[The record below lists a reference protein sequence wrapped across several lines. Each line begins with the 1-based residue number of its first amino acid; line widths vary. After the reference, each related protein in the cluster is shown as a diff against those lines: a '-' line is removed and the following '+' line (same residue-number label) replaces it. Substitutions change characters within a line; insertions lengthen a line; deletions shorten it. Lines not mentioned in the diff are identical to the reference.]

1 MKIIR
6 NNSKLNP
13 ETVTYGE
20 LKANLPSTAGQ
31 KLPTAAALAEEG
43 SVFFAVRDGSTYV
56 TVYDSGFLTYTRP
69 DESSHLRTTVYAVD
83 RCKRIVYRF
92 FCSEEEYEDRWEAPE
107 GCTVACRFEK
117 GSLMKLHILPE
128 ESYASFHWLYPVS
141 HICEERLEWNRQR
154 MERKRLAA
162 GGVAESFREP
172 VAADFAEAWIEG
184 EEAERRQR
192 DLELLEKAKEDLTDL
207 QRRTVDLYF
216 CEEGTTLREVA
227 GVLGTSYQSVYD
239 NLRGALKKMRKF
251 FSENT

>member
-1 MKIIR
+1 MKIIV
-6 NNSKLNP
+6 NHSFVDP

-20 LKANLPSTAGQ
+20 LKASLPSTAGQ
-31 KLPTAAALAEEG
+31 KIPTAAQLSEEG
-43 SVFFAVRDGSTYV
+43 TVFFAVRDGSTYV

-69 DESSHLRTTVYAVD
+69 EESSHLRTTVYAVD

-92 FCSEEEYEDRWEAPE
+92 FCSEEEYEDAWEAPE
-107 GCTVACRFEK
+107 GCRVACRFEK
-117 GSLMKLHILPE
+117 GNLMKLHILPE
-128 ESYASFHWLYPVS
+128 ATYRDFHWLIPIS

-172 VAADFAEAWIEG
+172 VAADFTEAWIEG

-216 CEEGTTLREVA
+216 CEEGTTLRKVA
-227 GVLGTSYQSVYD
+227 GVLGTSYQSVHD

-251 FSENT
+251 FAENA